1 MNWNIITDSS
11 CDLLP
16 STSPD
21 GRIRLTSVPFTIR
34 IGERDF
40 VDDEHLD
47 TLEMLSAMEQER
59 SAGHTSCPTPDAWLA
74 QFEQA
79 DCAIAITISSQLSGS
94 MNSAL
99 AARDMALEKDPDK
112 KIVILDSLSTGPEVL
127 LCVKEIERLIRHGLS
142 FDDIAAHARGFL
154 QKTKILFALSSFDN
168 LIKNGHV
175 YIATPP
181 LYQVKKGKN
190 SRYCW
195 TEEER
200 EAALEEFG
208 AKGAHVQRYKGLG
221 EMDAEQL
228 WETTLNPET
237 RLLKLVEIEDARMAS
252 SVTEMLM
259 GSEVPPRRSFIYE
272 NATEAELDI

>member
-21 GRIRLTSVPFTIR
+21 GRIQLTSVPFTIR

-112 KIVILDSLSTGPEVL
+112 KDRHSGLLIHRTGGSALRKGDRAPDPS
-127 LCVKEIERLIRHGLS
+127 GP
-142 FDDIAAHARGFL
+142 FL
-154 QKTKILFALSSFDN
+154 
-168 LIKNGHV
+168 
-175 YIATPP
+175 
-181 LYQVKKGKN
+181 
-190 SRYCW
+190 
-195 TEEER
+195 
-200 EAALEEFG
+200 
-208 AKGAHVQRYKGLG
+208 
-221 EMDAEQL
+221 
-228 WETTLNPET
+228 
-237 RLLKLVEIEDARMAS
+237 
-252 SVTEMLM
+252 
-259 GSEVPPRRSFIYE
+259 
-272 NATEAELDI
+272 

>member
-47 TLEMLSAMEQER
+47 TMEMLSAMEQEH

-99 AARDMALEKDPDK
+99 AARDMALEKNPDK

-127 LCVKEIERLIRHGLS
+127 LCVKEIERLIRQGFS
-142 FDDIAAHARGFL
+142 FDDIAAHARNFL

-221 EMDAEQL
+221 EMNPEQL
-228 WETTLNPET
+228 WETTMSPKT
-237 RLLKLVEIEDARMAS
+237 RILRKVNIESAAEADRIFS
-252 SVTEMLM
+252 MLM
-259 GSEVPPRRSFIYE
+259 GDDVPPRREFIERHAKYA
-272 NATEAELDI
+272 NIDI

>member
-47 TLEMLSAMEQER
+47 MLEMLSAMEQER

-154 QKTKILFALSSFDN
+154 QKQKSS
-168 LIKNGHV
+168 LRS
-175 YIATPP
+175 PR
-181 LYQVKKGKN
+181 L
-190 SRYCW
+190 
-195 TEEER
+195 
-200 EAALEEFG
+200 
-208 AKGAHVQRYKGLG
+208 
-221 EMDAEQL
+221 
-228 WETTLNPET
+228 TT
-237 RLLKLVEIEDARMAS
+237 
-252 SVTEMLM
+252 
-259 GSEVPPRRSFIYE
+259 
-272 NATEAELDI
+272 

>member
-34 IGERDF
+34 VGERDF

-127 LCVKEIERLIRHGLS
+127 LCVKEIEHLIRQGLS

-154 QKTKILFALSSFDN
+154 QKPKFSLRSPRL
-168 LIKNGHV
+168 
-175 YIATPP
+175 
-181 LYQVKKGKN
+181 
-190 SRYCW
+190 
-195 TEEER
+195 
-200 EAALEEFG
+200 
-208 AKGAHVQRYKGLG
+208 
-221 EMDAEQL
+221 
-228 WETTLNPET
+228 TT
-237 RLLKLVEIEDARMAS
+237 
-252 SVTEMLM
+252 
-259 GSEVPPRRSFIYE
+259 
-272 NATEAELDI
+272 

>member
-16 STSPD
+16 SSSPD
-21 GRIRLTSVPFTIR
+21 GGIRLTSVPFTIR

-47 TLEMLSAMEQER
+47 TMEMLSAMEQER
-59 SAGHTSCPTPDAWLA
+59 SASHTSCPTPDAWLA

-112 KIVILDSLSTGPEVL
+112 KIVILDSFSTGPEVL
-127 LCVKEIERLIRHGLS
+127 LCVKEIERLIRQGHA

-154 QKTKILFALSSFDN
+154 QKTRILFALSSFDN
-168 LIKNGHV
+168 LIKNGRIHRLTGMLAKALG
-175 YIATPP
+175 IWGIGAAATRERSP
-181 LYQVKKGKN
+181 LK
-190 SRYCW
+190 
-195 TEEER
+195 
-200 EAALEEFG
+200 
-208 AKGAHVQRYKGLG
+208 
-221 EMDAEQL
+221 
-228 WETTLNPET
+228 
-237 RLLKLVEIEDARMAS
+237 ARRA
-252 SVTEMLM
+252 VRKR
-259 GSEVPPRRSFIYE
+259 PYRRWS
-272 NATEAELDI
+272 AP

>member
-1 MNWNIITDSS
+1 MKESVQDRPAAVCGADRPTARESAFPTITLKIFGKRERKNHMNWNIITDSS

-21 GRIRLTSVPFTIR
+21 GRIRLASVPFTIR

-47 TLEMLSAMEQER
+47 TMEMLYAMEQEH

-99 AARDMALEKDPDK
+99 AARDMALEKNPDK

-127 LCVKEIERLIRHGLS
+127 LCVKEIERLIRQGLS

-168 LIKNGHV
+168 LIKNGRIHRLTGMLAKALGIWGIGSGSDEGK
-175 YIATPP
+175 IAFES
-181 LYQVKKGKN
+181 KA
-190 SRYCW
+190 R
-195 TEEER
+195 
-200 EAALEEFG
+200 G
-208 AKGAHVQRYKGLG
+208 AKR
-221 EMDAEQL
+221 
-228 WETTLNPET
+228 
-237 RLLKLVEIEDARMAS
+237 S
-252 SVTEMLM
+252 C
-259 GSEVPPRRSFIYE
+259 RRWS
-272 NATEAELDI
+272 AP

>member
-16 STSPD
+16 SSSTD

-47 TLEMLSAMEQER
+47 TMEMLSAMEQER
-59 SAGHTSCPTPDAWLA
+59 SASHTSCPTPDAWLA

-99 AARDMALEKDPDK
+99 AARDMALEKNPDK
-112 KIVILDSLSTGPEVL
+112 KIVILDSFSTGPEVL
-127 LCVKEIERLIRHGLS
+127 LCVKEIERLIRQGHA

-154 QKTKILFALSSFDN
+154 QKTRILFALSSFDN
-168 LIKNGHV
+168 H
-175 YIATPP
+175 TPI
-181 LYQVKKGKN
+181 LQYHQ
-190 SRYCW
+190 Y
-195 TEEER
+195 
-200 EAALEEFG
+200 L
-208 AKGAHVQRYKGLG
+208 
-221 EMDAEQL
+221 
-228 WETTLNPET
+228 
-237 RLLKLVEIEDARMAS
+237 
-252 SVTEMLM
+252 
-259 GSEVPPRRSFIYE
+259 
-272 NATEAELDI
+272 

>member
-221 EMDAEQL
+221 EMNPEQL
-228 WETTLNPET
+228 WETTMSPKT
-237 RLLKLVEIEDARMAS
+237 RILRKVNIESAAEADRIFS
-252 SVTEMLM
+252 MLM
-259 GSEVPPRRSFIYE
+259 GDDVPPRREFIERHAKYA
-272 NATEAELDI
+272 NIDI

>member
-16 STSPD
+16 SSSPD
-21 GRIRLTSVPFTIR
+21 GGIRLTSVPFTIR

-47 TLEMLSAMEQER
+47 TMEMLSAMEQER
-59 SAGHTSCPTPDAWLA
+59 SASHTSCPTPDAWLA

-112 KIVILDSLSTGPEVL
+112 KIVILDSFSTGPEVL
-127 LCVKEIERLIRHGLS
+127 LCVKEIERLIRQGHA

-154 QKTKILFALSSFDN
+154 QKTRILFALSSFDN

-221 EMDAEQL
+221 EMNPAQL
-228 WETTLNPET
+228 WETTMSPKT
-237 RLLKLVEIEDARMAS
+237 RILRKVNIESAAEADRIFS
-252 SVTEMLM
+252 MLM
-259 GSEVPPRRSFIYE
+259 GDDVPPRREFIERHAKYA
-272 NATEAELDI
+272 NIDI

>member
-47 TLEMLSAMEQER
+47 TLEMLSAMEQEH

-112 KIVILDSLSTGPEVL
+112 KIVILDSFSTGPEVL
-127 LCVKEIERLIRHGLS
+127 LCVKEIERLIRQGLA

-154 QKTKILFALSSFDN
+154 QKTRILFALSSFDN
-168 LIKNGHV
+168 LIN
-175 YIATPP
+175 
-181 LYQVKKGKN
+181 
-190 SRYCW
+190 
-195 TEEER
+195 
-200 EAALEEFG
+200 
-208 AKGAHVQRYKGLG
+208 
-221 EMDAEQL
+221 
-228 WETTLNPET
+228 
-237 RLLKLVEIEDARMAS
+237 
-252 SVTEMLM
+252 
-259 GSEVPPRRSFIYE
+259 PPRS
-272 NATEAELDI
+272 A